1 MWTLHNDLKCVV
13 ELMVLALFGQH
24 QHYVCTCKAGV
35 YSMCIMALFVFS
47 HFYVNTEHIVITVVT
62 LISVGV
68 LNIYVYVV
76 TENS

>member
-1 MWTLHNDLKCVV
+1 
-13 ELMVLALFGQH
+13 
-24 QHYVCTCKAGV
+24 
-35 YSMCIMALFVFS
+35 MCIMALFVFS